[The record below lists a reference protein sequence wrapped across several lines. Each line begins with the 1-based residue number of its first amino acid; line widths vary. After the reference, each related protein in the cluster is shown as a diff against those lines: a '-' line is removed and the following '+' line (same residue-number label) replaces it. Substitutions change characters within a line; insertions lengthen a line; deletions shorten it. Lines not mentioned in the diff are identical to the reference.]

1 MLATVTS
8 LGLQGLYCYRVTVEA
23 DLVEDGHGFEI
34 VGLPGAA
41 VKESRERVRASLR
54 NGDLSYPD
62 GRITVNLAPADT
74 AKDSPIYDL
83 PVLLAL
89 LRAGNLLPEQP
100 QEYAFIGELSM
111 SGELRPAKGVLP
123 MARACAGWAFRGC
136 MCRRSTRRRRRW
148 RAMWRWWASPTCR
161 SCWSCSTGIGPPCP
175 FRGSGRRLSP
185 TWRACRTFRRCAG
198 RSRQSVRWKLRRPE
212 GTT

>member
-8 LGLQGLYCYRVTVEA
+8 LGLQGLYRYRVTVEA

-89 LRAGNLLPEQP
+89 LRA
-100 QEYAFIGELSM
+100 
-111 SGELRPAKGVLP
+111 
-123 MARACAGWAFRGC
+123 
-136 MCRRSTRRRRRW
+136 
-148 RAMWRWWASPTCR
+148 
-161 SCWSCSTGIGPPCP
+161 
-175 FRGSGRRLSP
+175 
-185 TWRACRTFRRCAG
+185 
-198 RSRQSVRWKLRRPE
+198 
-212 GTT
+212 

>member
-23 DLVEDGHGFEI
+23 DLVEEGHGFEI

-89 LRAGNLLPEQP
+89 LRAGDLLPEQP
-100 QEYAFIGELSM
+100 QEYAFVGELSM

-123 MARACAGWAFRGC
+123 MARACAAMGITRLYVPQVNAAEAALAGDVEVVGVSNVQELLELLNGHRPTSSS
-136 MCRRSTRRRRRW
+136 RRSGSPMSKFGRLARLFGGA
-148 RAMWRWWASPTCR
+148 RAGACKARAGNC
-161 SCWSCSTGIGPPCP
+161 G
-175 FRGSGRRLSP
+175 GRR
-185 TWRACRTFRRCAG
+185 T
-198 RSRQSVRWKLRRPE
+198 
-212 GTT
+212 

>member
-123 MARACAGWAFRGC
+123 MARACAGL
-136 MCRRSTRRRRRW
+136 
-148 RAMWRWWASPTCR
+148 
-161 SCWSCSTGIGPPCP
+161 GI
-175 FRGSGRRLSP
+175 SRLYVP
-185 TWRACRTFRRCAG
+185 QVNAA
-198 RSRQSVRWKLRRPE
+198 
-212 GTT
+212 

>member
-74 AKDSPIYDL
+74 AKDSHIYDL

-89 LRAGNLLPEQP
+89 LLPP
-100 QEYAFIGELSM
+100 LIALIRRIPV
-111 SGELRPAKGVLP
+111 LRTLILGDTS
-123 MARACAGWAFRGC
+123 F
-136 MCRRSTRRRRRW
+136 
-148 RAMWRWWASPTCR
+148 
-161 SCWSCSTGIGPPCP
+161 
-175 FRGSGRRLSP
+175 
-185 TWRACRTFRRCAG
+185 
-198 RSRQSVRWKLRRPE
+198 
-212 GTT
+212 